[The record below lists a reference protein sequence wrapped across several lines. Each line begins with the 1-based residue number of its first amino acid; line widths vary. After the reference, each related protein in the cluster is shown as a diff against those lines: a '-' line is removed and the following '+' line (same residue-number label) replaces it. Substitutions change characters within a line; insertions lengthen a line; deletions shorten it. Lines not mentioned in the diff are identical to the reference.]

1 MISMAAV
8 KPSPSPQARRCWLED
23 RHVCLELRDG
33 TTTRFAADHYPRL
46 AHATPEQ
53 LSAVTLRVNG
63 QALRW
68 EALDEDIWIED
79 ALLKKFPNPVT

>member
-8 KPSPSPQARRCWLED
+8 KPSPSPQARRCWLEG

-33 TTTRFAADHYPRL
+33 TTARFSADHYPRL
-46 AHATPEQ
+46 THATPEQ
-53 LSAVTLRVNG
+53 LRAVVLRVDG

-68 EALDEDIWIED
+68 ESLDEDIWIED
-79 ALLKKFPNPVT
+79 ALLGKFPNCRS